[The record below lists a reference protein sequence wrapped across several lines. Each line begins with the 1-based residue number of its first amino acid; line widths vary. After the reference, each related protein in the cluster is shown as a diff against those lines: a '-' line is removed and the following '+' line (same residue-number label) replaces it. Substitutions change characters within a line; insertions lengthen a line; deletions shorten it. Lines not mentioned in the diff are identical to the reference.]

1 MKVFGLAGYSGSGKT
16 TLLERLIPFLTGQ
29 GLTLAIIKHAH
40 HEFDIDQPGKDSY
53 RHRKAGASQV
63 LVSSAQRW
71 ALMHELGGVA
81 EPSLREHLARL
92 APCDLV
98 LVEGFKG
105 EPIPKLEIHRA
116 ANAKP
121 LLFTEDAHIVA
132 LATDAPVTTHLPLF
146 DLNAIEAIGMFILKT
161 TGIR

>member
-29 GLTLAIIKHAH
+29 GSTLAIIKHAH
-40 HEFDIDQPGKDSY
+40 HEFDVDQPGKDSY

-71 ALMHELGGVA
+71 TLMHELGGA
-81 EPSLREHLARL
+81 DEPSLHEHLARL

-98 LVEGFKG
+98 LVEGFKR
-105 EPIPKLEIHRA
+105 ESIPKLEIHRA

-121 LLFTEDAHIVA
+121 LLFIDDAHIVA
-132 LATDAPVTTHLPLF
+132 LATDAPVATHLPLF

-161 TGIR
+161 TGLR